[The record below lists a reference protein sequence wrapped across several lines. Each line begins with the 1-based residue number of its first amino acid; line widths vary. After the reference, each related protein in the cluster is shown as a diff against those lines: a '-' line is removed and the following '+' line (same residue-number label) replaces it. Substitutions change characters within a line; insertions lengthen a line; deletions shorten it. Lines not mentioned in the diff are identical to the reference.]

1 MVDINYKIEK
11 VKPKIFAVII
21 EDSYDRA
28 MTFLRIQEFYES
40 PNPAFRGNKD
50 FSFSEYM
57 KWYTK
62 EYGKGFTYGSDWSG
76 FNVPLEIAYT
86 CYDTLTD
93 RYTDYDDAMESIIHT
108 LYELNGDD
116 ADGYIIG
123 AGNTEGDTFKHEV
136 CHGLYYT
143 NPNYKATA
151 DAVTALIHIE
161 NYNIFEKNLLEMGY
175 TEMVIKDEIQAYL
188 QYGWE
193 SNDFGKGVP
202 LEIREMYNGWYE
214 EELEE
219 YSK

>member
-1 MVDINYKIEK
+1 MIDIKYTIEE

-62 EYGKGFTYGSDWSG
+62 EYGKGFTYGIDWNG

-93 RYTDYDDAMESIIHT
+93 RYTDYDDVMESITHQI
-108 LYELNGDD
+108 YELNSDNV
-116 ADGYIIG
+116 DGYII
-123 AGNTEGDTFKHEV
+123 AAESTKGDTFQHEV

-143 NPNYKATA
+143 DSNYKAIA
-151 DAVTALIHIE
+151 DAVTALIHEE

-175 TEMVIKDEIQAYL
+175 TESVIKDEIQAYL

-193 SNDFGKGVP
+193 SDSFGKGVP
-202 LEIREMYNGWYE
+202 LEIREMYNSWYE
-214 EELEE
+214 DELTN